1 MRGEVMPSLIRP
13 GGDLVEATNA
23 QLGIRLGDLEGHA
36 VDITRR
42 RIWLA
47 VWVFTLIFTLL
58 GARLAHLT
66 VGGDGPMTVKRNTQP
81 QVAQERPYIVDRN
94 GVLLATQI
102 SAYNLGADAR
112 KVEDV
117 EEMVAALAAI
127 LPGLNR
133 QKATQFLSSNRRY
146 VELMKG
152 LTPQQYKAVLT
163 LGNPALKMEKADR
176 RFYPHGSLASHML
189 GFVGSDMQG
198 LAGLEFFL
206 DRSLEPLSQESLRD
220 GRLPVTLDIRVQ
232 HSVRAELAKSIK
244 KFSAT
249 GGSAIV
255 MDVENGNILS
265 MVSLPDF
272 DPNLKPW
279 NAGHQRLFNKATLGT
294 YELGSVFKIFTAS
307 MVLET
312 GAAAPEDT
320 FQTSLPISIGR
331 HEITDPHGE
340 KRPLTVGEIV
350 VHSSNIGSAQLALSV
365 TPEVHWGFLERLGLI
380 DKPELEIP
388 ELTNPQLPR
397 QWGEVERA
405 TSSYGYGISI
415 SPLQALVAGAAM
427 VNGGVMYRPRLIND
441 DLPLGVRVI
450 SEETSTHMRQIMR
463 AVVTHGTAKNAR
475 NSKFM
480 ILGKTGTAR
489 MAGPGGYDSSRLM
502 TSFLGAFPAHSPRY
516 AFIVILHEPQKI
528 DGVYGTGAGWNVV
541 PLSTDIVERIA
552 PLLGVMPHPA
562 YKPADNII
570 LHKVREVL

>member
-13 GGDLVEATNA
+13 GGDLVETTNA
-23 QLGIRLGDLEGHA
+23 QLGIRLGDLERHA

-47 VWVFTLIFTLL
+47 LWVFVLIFMLL
-58 GARLAHLT
+58 GVRLANLT
-66 VGGDGPMTVKRNTQP
+66 VGGDGPMLAKKGVPP
-81 QVAQERPYIVDRN
+81 QTAQERPYIVDRN

-112 KVEDV
+112 KISNVDET
-117 EEMVAALAAI
+117 VAALSEM
-127 LPGLNR
+127 LPGFNHE
-133 QKATQFLSSNRRY
+133 KAKRVLTSNRSY
-146 VELMKG
+146 VDLMRG

-163 LGNPALKMEKADR
+163 LGDPALKMQKADR
-176 RFYPHGSLASHML
+176 RFYPHGPLASHML
-189 GFVGSDMQG
+189 GYVGNDMQG

-206 DRSLEPLSQESLRD
+206 DRNVEPSVHN
-220 GRLPVTLDIRVQ
+220 GVLPVTLDIRVQ
-232 HSVRAELAKSIK
+232 HSVRTELAKSIE
-244 KFSAT
+244 KFYAT

-255 MDVENGNILS
+255 MDVRNGNILS

-272 DPNLKPW
+272 NPNLTPW
-279 NAGHQRLFNKATLGT
+279 NAVDQRKFNKATLGS
-294 YELGSVFKIFTAS
+294 YELGSIFKVFTAS

-312 GAAAPEDT
+312 GAASTEDT
-320 FQTSLPISIGR
+320 FQTSLPISIGK
-331 HEITDPHGE
+331 HKISDPHGE

-350 VHSSNIGSAQLALSV
+350 VHSSNIGSAQLAFSV
-365 TPEVHWGFLERLGLI
+365 SPEVHWGFLERLGLI

-388 ELTNPQLPR
+388 ELTKPQLPR

-415 SPLQALVAGAAM
+415 SPLQALVAGSAM

-450 SEETSTHMRQIMR
+450 SEETSNHMRQIMR
-463 AVVTHGTAKNAR
+463 AVVTHGTAKNAKK
-475 NSKFM
+475 SKFK

-489 MAGPGGYDSSRLM
+489 MAGQGGYDNNRLM
-502 TSFLGAFPAHSPRY
+502 TSFLGAFPAHAPRY
-516 AFIVILHEPQKI
+516 AFIVILQEPQQV
-528 DGVYGTGAGWNVV
+528 DGVSGAGAGWNVV

-552 PLLGVMPHPA
+552 PLLGVMPQQENMPG
-562 YKPADNII
+562 DNGYVV
-570 LHKVREVL
+570 HKAKEVL

>member
-1 MRGEVMPSLIRP
+1 MRGEVMPSIMRP

-47 VWVFTLIFTLL
+47 IWAFALIFTLL
-58 GARLAHLT
+58 GARLANLT
-66 VGGDGPMTVKRNTQP
+66 VGGDGLITAKRSGLPLT
-81 QVAQERPYIVDRN
+81 AQERPFIVDRN

-102 SAYNLGADAR
+102 SAYNLGADVR
-112 KVEDV
+112 KISNVDETV
-117 EEMVAALAAI
+117 AVLSEM
-127 LPGLNR
+127 LPGFDHK
-133 QKATQFLSSNRRY
+133 KATRFLNSNRNY

-152 LTPQQYKAVLT
+152 LTPQQYKTVLT
-163 LGNPALKMEKADR
+163 LGDPALKMQKADR
-176 RFYPHGSLASHML
+176 RFYPHGPLASHML

-206 DRSLEPLSQESLRD
+206 DYNEEPSVRD
-220 GRLPVTLDIRVQ
+220 GSLPVTLDIRVQ
-232 HSVRAELAKSIK
+232 HSVRAELAKSIE

-255 MDVENGNILS
+255 MDVKNGNILS

-272 DPNLKPW
+272 NPNLTPW
-279 NAGHQRLFNKATLGT
+279 NAGHERLFNMATLGT
-294 YELGSVFKIFTAS
+294 YELGSVFKVFTAS

-312 GAAAPEDT
+312 GAASPEDT
-320 FQTSLPISIGR
+320 FQTSLPISIGK

-365 TPEVHWGFLERLGLI
+365 APEVHWGFLERLGLI

-388 ELTNPQLPR
+388 ELTKPQLPY

-427 VNGGVMYRPRLIND
+427 VNGGVMYSPRFIND

-450 SEETSTHMRQIMR
+450 SQETSNHMRRIMR
-463 AVVTHGTAKNAR
+463 AVVTHGTAKNAKK
-475 NSKFM
+475 SKFM

-489 MAGPGGYDSSRLM
+489 MVGPGGYDSNRLM
-502 TSFLGAFPAHSPRY
+502 TSFLGAFPAHAPRY
-516 AFIVILHEPQKI
+516 AFIVILQEPQRI
-528 DGVYGTGAGWNVV
+528 DGVYGTGAGRNVV

-552 PLLGVMPHPA
+552 PLLGVMPQPA
-562 YKPADNII
+562 GGFGDEDFIV
-570 LHKVREVL
+570 HKTKEVL

>member
-13 GGDLVEATNA
+13 GGDLVAATNA

-47 VWVFTLIFTLL
+47 IWVFTLIFVLL
-58 GARLAHLT
+58 GARLADLT
-66 VGGDGPMTVKRNTQP
+66 VGGDGPMSATRSVSP
-81 QVAQERPYIVDRN
+81 QTAQERPMIVDRN

-112 KVEDV
+112 KISNVDETI
-117 EEMVAALAAI
+117 AALAEM
-127 LPGLNR
+127 LPGFNREKAIRSLN
-133 QKATQFLSSNRRY
+133 SNLHY
-146 VELMKG
+146 VELMRG

-163 LGNPALKMEKADR
+163 LGDPALKMQKADR
-176 RFYPHGSLASHML
+176 RFYPHGPLASHML
-189 GFVGSDMQG
+189 GYVGRDMQG

-206 DRSLEPLSQESLRD
+206 DRNLEPSVHNGNLD
-220 GRLPVTLDIRVQ
+220 VTLDVRVQ
-232 HSVRAELAKSIK
+232 HSVRAELAKSIE

-255 MDVENGNILS
+255 MDVKNGNILS

-272 DPNLKPW
+272 NPNLTPG
-279 NAGHQRLFNKATLGT
+279 NAGHQRFFNMATLGT
-294 YELGSVFKIFTAS
+294 YELGSIFKVFTAS

-312 GAAAPEDT
+312 GAATPKDT
-320 FQTSLPISIGR
+320 FQTSLPISIGKY
-331 HEITDPHGE
+331 EITDPHGE

-365 TPEVHWGFLERLGLI
+365 APEVHWGFLERLGLI

-388 ELTNPQLPR
+388 ELSKPQLPY

-427 VNGGVMYRPRLIND
+427 VNGGVIYRPRLIND

-450 SEETSTHMRQIMR
+450 SEETSAHMRQIMR
-463 AVVTHGTAKNAR
+463 AVVTHGTAKNAK

-489 MAGPGGYDSSRLM
+489 IAGPGGYDSNRLM
-502 TSFLGAFPAHSPRY
+502 TSFLGAFPAQEPRY
-516 AFIVILHEPQKI
+516 AFIVILQEPQRI

-552 PLLGVMPHPA
+552 PLLGVMPQP
-562 YKPADNII
+562 DNMPGDEGFIV
-570 LHKVREVL
+570 HKVKEVL